1 MSSPF
6 PLQERA
12 ALCCAHGVV
21 TLSRTIAMSPRLP
34 IYEIEPALLAA
45 WRSTAEWRRFVIE
58 APTGS
63 GKSTQ
68 LPQVLLKNDLLNGG
82 EVVILQPRRIAAR
95 MLARRVAEEMNVR
108 LGDEVGYQVRFEG
121 AVSGKTRIRY
131 VTEGILLRR
140 MMDDPHLRG
149 VSAVIFDEFHE
160 RHLYGDITLARA
172 LDVQETT
179 RPDLAILVMSATLQ
193 SEALKTYLHPA
204 VHLVSEGRTF
214 PVTIKYAP
222 QRGTVRGEIW
232 DHAARVCGD
241 ALAAQREGHALIFM
255 PGGYEIR
262 KTIEAL
268 SREKWAKNFDI
279 LPLHGELT
287 PAQQDAAVTDNGR
300 RRIVVATNVAE
311 TSLTINGV
319 QVVVDAGTA
328 RIAAWEAARGIN
340 TLTVQP
346 ISRASADQRAGR
358 AGRTAPGVCW
368 RLWSEELHGKRAAA
382 EVPEVLRLD
391 LAEVVLTLKAAGVG
405 DLEKFRWF
413 EKPDPRGL
421 ERAVTLLHQ
430 LGALDAAGITELGR
444 RLTRYPLHP
453 RQARMLEEA
462 AAHGCVPPIALCV
475 ALLQGRSIF
484 MRGTDSVKKFAT
496 PDDCSDFLPLL
507 RAWQAAADRNFHP
520 DACGQM
526 GLNGKAASEAA
537 RLAERLAWLGLPGR
551 SIDLGL
557 EARATLD
564 RETLAKVILSGY
576 SDQVARRTSVGGSA
590 CDVVGGRRG
599 AVSKDSVV
607 RGESL
612 LVAAEIAEVQGR
624 DVQVTL
630 QMVTELEED
639 WLGELFP
646 DDFALEKAPF
656 FDSNQRRVIQRERVR
671 FRDLVIR
678 ERQSG
683 EADETAAASIL
694 AEEVMRGNLTLT
706 AWDDSVEQWFARL
719 NFLRKAMP
727 ELELPEF
734 TGDDKRLVLAEMFQG
749 CRSYR
754 EIKDLSPINA
764 LRDWLSHAQAAALD
778 RHAPPRIELD
788 TGRAVKIDY
797 TRPEEPSVAV
807 FIQQLFKQR
816 DTPKVAAGRVPL
828 VLSILAPNHRPIQVT
843 RDLAGFWKNHYPA
856 IKKEMERRYPRH
868 EWREM

>member
-1 MSSPF
+1 MP
-6 PLQERA
+6 
-12 ALCCAHGVV
+12 
-21 TLSRTIAMSPRLP
+21 PRLP
-34 IYEIEPALLAA
+34 IYEIEPALLTA
-45 WRSTAEWRRFVIE
+45 WQRMAERRRFVIE

-68 LPQVLLKNDLLNGG
+68 LPQMLLKNELLNGG

-95 MLARRVAEEMNVR
+95 MLARRVAEELRVR

-121 AVSGKTRIRY
+121 AVSAKTRIRY

-172 LDVQETT
+172 LDLQETT
-179 RPDLAILVMSATLQ
+179 RPDLAIFVMSATLQ
-193 SEALKTYLHPA
+193 TVALNTYLDPA

-214 PVTIKYAP
+214 PVSILYAP
-222 QRGTVRGEIW
+222 PRGTVRGEIW
-232 DHAARVCGD
+232 DHATRVCGE

-255 PGGYEIR
+255 PGGFEIR
-262 KTIEAL
+262 KTMEAL

-287 PAQQDAAVTDNGR
+287 PAQQDAAVTDSGR

-311 TSLTINGV
+311 TSLTIDGV

-328 RIAAWEAARGIN
+328 RIAAWESARGIN

-358 AGRTAPGVCW
+358 AGRTAPGVCY
-368 RLWSEELHGKRAAA
+368 RLWSEESHGRRAAA

-391 LAEVVLTLKAAGVG
+391 LAEVVLTLKAAGVD

-413 EKPDPRGL
+413 EKPDPRGM
-421 ERAVTLLHQ
+421 ERAVTLLRQ
-430 LGALDAAGITELGR
+430 LGALDAGGITDLGR

-453 RQARMLEEA
+453 RQARILEEA

-484 MRGTDSVKKFAT
+484 MRGGEGQRKFAT
-496 PDDCSDFLPLL
+496 PDDCSDFLPLI

-526 GLNGKAASEAA
+526 GLNGKAAGEAS
-537 RLAERLAWLGLPGR
+537 RLAERLEKITGAAIGNP
-551 SIDLGL
+551 SDIP
-557 EARATLD
+557 D
-564 RETLAKVILSGY
+564 RETLAKVVLLGY

-607 RGESL
+607 RGEAL

-656 FDSNQRRVIQRERVR
+656 FDTSQRRVIQRERVR

-683 EADETAAASIL
+683 EADETAAATIL

-706 AWDDSVEQWFARL
+706 AWDESVEQWFARL

-727 ELELPEF
+727 DLDLPEF
-734 TGDDKRLVLAEMFQG
+734 TDDDKRLVLEEMFHG

-764 LRDWLSHAQAAALD
+764 LRDWLSHTQAAALD

-816 DTPKVAAGRVPL
+816 DTPKIAAGRVPL

-843 RDLAGFWKNHYPA
+843 RDLAGFWKNHYPS

>member
-1 MSSPF
+1 MP
-6 PLQERA
+6 
-12 ALCCAHGVV
+12 
-21 TLSRTIAMSPRLP
+21 LP

-45 WRSTAEWRRFVIE
+45 WRSTAERRRFVIE

-68 LPQVLLKNDLLNGG
+68 LPQMLLRNDLLQGG

-95 MLARRVAEEMNVR
+95 MLARRVAEEMSVR

-121 AVSGKTRIRY
+121 AVSAKTRIRY

-149 VSAVIFDEFHE
+149 VSAVVFDEFHE

-172 LDVQETT
+172 LDLQET

-214 PVTIKYAP
+214 PVSIRYAP

-232 DHAARVCGD
+232 DHAARICGE

-255 PGGYEIR
+255 PGGFEIR
-262 KTIEAL
+262 KTMEAL
-268 SREKWAKNFDI
+268 SREKWAKNFDV

-287 PAQQDAAVTDNGR
+287 PAQQDAAVTDSGR

-311 TSLTINGV
+311 TSLTIDGV

-328 RIAAWEAARGIN
+328 RLAAWEAARGIN

-358 AGRTAPGVCW
+358 AGRTAPGVCY
-368 RLWSEELHGKRAAA
+368 RLWSEESHGRRAAA

-413 EKPDPRGL
+413 EKPDARGMD
-421 ERAVTLLHQ
+421 RAVTLLRE
-430 LGALDAAGITELGR
+430 LGALDAVGITEPGR

-453 RQARMLEEA
+453 RQARLMEEA
-462 AAHGCVPPIALCV
+462 AARDCVPPIAMMV

-484 MRGTDSVKKFAT
+484 MRGTDAIRKFAT
-496 PDDCSDFLPLL
+496 PDDSSDFQPLL
-507 RAWQAAADRNFHP
+507 RAWQAASDRRFHP

-526 GLNGKAASEAA
+526 GLNGKAASEAG
-537 RLAERLAWLGLPGR
+537 RLAERLEKLTGA
-551 SIDLGL
+551 
-557 EARATLD
+557 ATGNSGDMPD
-564 RETLAKVILSGY
+564 RETLAKVVLSGY

-624 DVQVTL
+624 EVTVTL

-639 WLGELFP
+639 WLGDLFP

-656 FDSNQRRVIQRERVR
+656 FDAAQRRVIQRERVR

-683 EADETAAASIL
+683 EADETAAAAIL

-706 AWDDSVEQWFARL
+706 AWDESVEQWFARL
-719 NFLRKAMP
+719 HFLRRAMP

-734 TGDDKRLVLAEMFQG
+734 TDDDKRLVLEEMFHG

-754 EIKDLSPINA
+754 EIKDLSPLTA
-764 LRDWLSHAQAAALD
+764 LRDWLSHSQAAALD

-788 TGRAVKIDY
+788 TGRAAKIDY

-816 DTPKVAAGRVPL
+816 DTPKIAAGRVPL

>member
-1 MSSPF
+1 MP
-6 PLQERA
+6 
-12 ALCCAHGVV
+12 
-21 TLSRTIAMSPRLP
+21 LP

-45 WRSTAEWRRFVIE
+45 WRSAPERRRYIIE

-68 LPQVLLKNDLLNGG
+68 LPQMLLRNDLLQGG

-95 MLARRVAEEMNVR
+95 MLARRVAEELNVR

-121 AVSGKTRIRY
+121 AVSAKTRIRY

-149 VSAVIFDEFHE
+149 VSALIFDEFHE

-172 LDVQETT
+172 LDLQETT
-179 RPDLAILVMSATLQ
+179 RPDLAIFVMSATLQ
-193 SEALKTYLHPA
+193 SEALKSYLHPA

-214 PVTIKYAP
+214 PVSIRYAP
-222 QRGTVRGEIW
+222 QRSVVRGEIW
-232 DHAARVCGD
+232 DHAARVCGE

-262 KTIEAL
+262 KTLDAL
-268 SREKWAKNFDI
+268 SREKWANHFDL

-287 PAQQDAAVTDNGR
+287 PSQQDAAVTDSGR

-311 TSLTINGV
+311 TSLTIDGV

-328 RIAAWEAARGIN
+328 RIASWDANRGIN
-340 TLTVQP
+340 TLTVQS

-368 RLWSEELHGKRAAA
+368 RLWSEESNGRRAAA

-391 LAEVVLTLKAAGVG
+391 LAEVVLTLKAAGVA

-413 EKPDPRGL
+413 EKPDPRGM
-421 ERAVTLLHQ
+421 ERAVTLLHE
-430 LGALDAAGITELGR
+430 LGALDAVGITDTGR

-453 RQARMLEEA
+453 RQARMMEA
-462 AAHGCVPPIALCV
+462 AATQGCVPPIALCV

-484 MRGTDSVKKFAT
+484 MHGAEGQRKFAT
-496 PDDCSDFLPLL
+496 ADDGSDFLPLL
-507 RAWQAAADRNFHP
+507 RAWQAAAERRFHP
-520 DACGQM
+520 DACGQL
-526 GLNGKAASEAA
+526 GLNGKAASEA
-537 RLAERLAWLGLPGR
+537 ERLAGRLEKLTGAAMGHAGDLPDG
-551 SIDLGL
+551 
-557 EARATLD
+557 
-564 RETLAKVILSGY
+564 ETLAKIVLRGY
-576 SDQVARRTSVGGSA
+576 SDQVARRTSVAGSA

-599 AVSKDSVV
+599 SVSKESVV
-607 RGESL
+607 RGEAL

-624 DVQVTL
+624 DLQVTL
-630 QMVTELEED
+630 QLVTELKED
-639 WLGELFP
+639 WLGDLFP
-646 DDFALEKAPF
+646 DDFALVKAPY
-656 FDSNQRRVIQRERVR
+656 FDTTQRRVLQRERVT

-683 EADETAAASIL
+683 EADETAAAAIL

-706 AWDDSVEQWFARL
+706 AWDENVEQWFARL
-719 NFLRKAMP
+719 NFLRRAMP

-734 TGDDKRLVLAEMFQG
+734 TDDDKRLVLEELFHG
-749 CRSYR
+749 SRSFR
-754 EIKDLSPINA
+754 EIKDLSPLQA
-764 LRDWLSHAQAAALD
+764 LRDWLSHAQATALD
-778 RHAPPRIELD
+778 RHAPPRIELA
-788 TGRAVKIDY
+788 TGRPAKIDY

-807 FIQQLFKQR
+807 FIQQLFTQK
-816 DTPKVAAGRVPL
+816 DTPKIAGGRVPL

>member
-1 MSSPF
+1 MSS
-6 PLQERA
+6 L
-12 ALCCAHGVV
+12 
-21 TLSRTIAMSPRLP
+21 LP

-45 WRSTAEWRRFVIE
+45 WRSTPEGRRFVIE

-68 LPQVLLKNDLLNGG
+68 LPQMLLKNDLLNGG
-82 EVVILQPRRIAAR
+82 EVIILQPRRIAAR
-95 MLARRVAEEMNVR
+95 MLARRVAEELRVR

-121 AVSGKTRIRY
+121 AVSARTRIRY

-140 MMDDPHLRG
+140 MMDDQHLRG
-149 VSAVIFDEFHE
+149 VAAVIFDEFHE

-172 LDVQETT
+172 LDLQATT

-193 SEALKTYLHPA
+193 SEALKSYLHPA
-204 VHLVSEGRTF
+204 VHLVSEGRTY
-214 PVTIKYAP
+214 PVSIRYAP

-232 DHAARVCGD
+232 DHAARVCGE
-241 ALAAQREGHALIFM
+241 ALASQRDGHALVFM

-262 KTIEAL
+262 KTLDAL
-268 SREKWAKNFDI
+268 SREKWAKNFDL

-287 PAQQDAAVTDNGR
+287 PAQQDAAVTDSGR

-311 TSLTINGV
+311 TSLTIDGV

-328 RIAAWEAARGIN
+328 RIASWDATRGIN
-340 TLTVQP
+340 TLTAQP

-368 RLWSEELHGKRAAA
+368 RLWSEESHGRRAAA
-382 EVPEVLRLD
+382 EIPEVLRLD
-391 LAEVVLTLKAAGVG
+391 LAEVVLTLQAAGVS
-405 DLEKFRWF
+405 DLDKFRWF

-421 ERAVTLLHQ
+421 ERAVRLLHE
-430 LGALDAAGITELGR
+430 LGALDAAGITDVGR

-462 AAHGCVPPIALCV
+462 AAHGCVPPIALAV

-484 MRGTDSVKKFAT
+484 MRGTEGQRKFAT
-496 PDDCSDFLPLL
+496 PDDGSDFLPLL

-520 DACGQM
+520 DSCGQM

-537 RLAERLAWLGLPGR
+537 RLADRLESLTGA
-551 SIDLGL
+551 
-557 EARATLD
+557 ATGNASD
-564 RETLAKVILSGY
+564 IPAAETLAKVVLSGY
-576 SDQVARRTSVGGSA
+576 SDQVARRTSIGGSA
-590 CDVVGGRRG
+590 CDIVGGRRG
-599 AVSKDSVV
+599 TVSKESVV
-607 RGESL
+607 RGEPL
-612 LVAAEIAEVQGR
+612 LVAVEIAEVQGR

-630 QMVTELEED
+630 QMVTELKED
-639 WLGELFP
+639 WLGDLFP
-646 DDFALEKAPF
+646 EDFALEKAPF
-656 FDSNQRRVIQRERVR
+656 FDAQQRRVTQRERVR

-683 EADETAAASIL
+683 EADETAAAAIL
-694 AEEVMRGNLTLT
+694 AEEVMRGNLNLT
-706 AWDDSVEQWFARL
+706 AWDESVEQWFARL

-727 ELELPEF
+727 ELELPAF
-734 TGDDKRLVLAEMFQG
+734 TDDDKRLVLEEMFHG

-754 EIKDLSPINA
+754 EIKDLSPLNA
-764 LRDWLSHAQAAALD
+764 LRDWLSHAQASALD

-788 TGRAVKIDY
+788 TGRVAKIDY

-807 FIQQLFKQR
+807 FIQQLFTQR
-816 DTPKVAAGRVPL
+816 DTPKVAGGRVPL

>member
-1 MSSPF
+1 MP
-6 PLQERA
+6 
-12 ALCCAHGVV
+12 
-21 TLSRTIAMSPRLP
+21 LP

-45 WRSTAEWRRFVIE
+45 WRSTAERRRFVVE

-68 LPQVLLKNDLLNGG
+68 LPQMLLKNDLPGGG

-95 MLARRVAEEMNVR
+95 MLARRVAEEMGVR

-121 AVSGKTRIRY
+121 AVSAKTRIRY

-179 RPDLAILVMSATLQ
+179 RPDLAIFVMSATLQ

-204 VHLVSEGRTF
+204 VHLVSEGRTY

-232 DHAARVCGD
+232 DHAARVCGE
-241 ALAAQREGHALIFM
+241 ALSAQREGHALIFM

-262 KTIEAL
+262 KTMDAL

-287 PAQQDAAVTDNGR
+287 PAQQDAAVTDSGR

-311 TSLTINGV
+311 TSLTIDGV
-319 QVVVDAGTA
+319 QAVVDAGTA

-358 AGRTAPGVCW
+358 AGRTAPGVCY
-368 RLWSEELHGKRAAA
+368 RLWSEEAHGKRAAA

-391 LAEVVLTLKAAGVG
+391 LAEVVLTLKAAGVS

-413 EKPDPRGL
+413 EKPDPRGM

-430 LGALDAAGITELGR
+430 LGALDAVGITELGK

-462 AAHGCVPPIALCV
+462 AAHGCVPSVALCV

-484 MRGTDSVKKFAT
+484 VRGTDSVKKFSS
-496 PDDCSDFLPLL
+496 PDDYSDFLPLL

-520 DACGQM
+520 DACGQL
-526 GLNGKAASEAA
+526 GLNGKAASEA
-537 RLAERLAWLGLPGR
+537 ERLARQLCRSKAVPALSFDEDSPIRPGR
-551 SIDLGL
+551 PGYGSLPDH
-557 EARATLD
+557 ES
-564 RETLAKVILSGY
+564 LAKIILSGY
-576 SDQVARRTSVGGSA
+576 SDQVARRTSIGGSA

-599 AVSKDSVV
+599 AVSRDSVV
-607 RGESL
+607 RGEAL

-694 AEEVMRGNLTLT
+694 AEEVMRGNLTLA

-734 TGDDKRLVLAEMFQG
+734 TDDDKRLVLAEMFQG
-749 CRSYR
+749 CRSYK